1 MAINLWSQRR
11 CNLRSKFSPTSGG
24 VEKKEAMLD
33 IKIISGLTVFH
44 TYLDGVFWVI
54 KKAQA

>member
-1 MAINLWSQRR
+1 M
-11 CNLRSKFSPTSGG
+11 RSKFSPTSGG

-44 TYLDGVFWVI
+44 TYLDGVLWVI